1 MSGVGDMSKE
11 TTQEI
16 SGADD
21 GYAGFL
27 TRAMAAGALWTLRG
41 EGGYVA
47 FHDEEGPCFPFWS
60 SPAQAQALA
69 TSDWAD
75 CQPERVGL
83 AELQGVWL
91 PGMAK
96 AGRLLMLE
104 PNADEEG
111 IVCDPGELLAD
122 LE

>member
-1 MSGVGDMSKE
+1 MNKAKN
-11 TTQEI
+11 QEVTE
-16 SGADD
+16 ADD

-27 TRAMAAGALWTLRG
+27 ARALAAGALWTLKG

-60 SPAQAQALA
+60 SPAGAQALVTA
-69 TSDWAD
+69 DWAD
-75 CQPERVGL
+75 CEPQRVGL
-83 AELQGVWL
+83 AELRGVWL

-96 AGRLLMLE
+96 AERRLTLE
-104 PNADEEG
+104 PSADGEG
-111 IVCDPGELLAD
+111 IVCEPGELLAD

>member
-1 MSGVGDMSKE
+1 MSKE
-11 TTQEI
+11 TTQEVA
-16 SGADD
+16 GADD

-27 TRAMAAGALWTLRG
+27 TRVLAAGALWTLKG

-60 SPAQAQALA
+60 SPVAAQALVTA
-69 TSDWAD
+69 DWAD
-75 CQPERVGL
+75 CQPERIGL
-83 AELQGVWL
+83 AELRGAWL

-104 PNADEEG
+104 PNADGEG

>member
-1 MSGVGDMSKE
+1 MSKA

-16 SGADD
+16 TGDD
-21 GYAGFL
+21 EGYGGFL
-27 TRAMAAGALWTLRG
+27 TRTLEAGALWTLKG

-60 SPAQAQALA
+60 SPAAAQALA
-69 TSDWAD
+69 TADWAD

-83 AELQGVWL
+83 AELRGVWL

-104 PNADEEG
+104 PSADGEG
-111 IVCDPGELLAD
+111 IVCDPEELLVD

>member
-1 MSGVGDMSKE
+1 MSKA
-11 TTQEI
+11 TTQAVT
-16 SGADD
+16 GADD

-27 TRAMAAGALWTLRG
+27 TRALAAGALWTLKG
-41 EGGYVA
+41 KGGYVA

-69 TSDWAD
+69 TCDWAD

-83 AELQGVWL
+83 AELRGVWL

-104 PNADEEG
+104 PSADGEG
-111 IVCDPGELLAD
+111 IVCDPEELLQD

>member
-1 MSGVGDMSKE
+1 MGKE
-11 TTQEI
+11 TIQEAP
-16 SGADD
+16 GADD

-27 TRAMAAGALWTLRG
+27 TRTLAAGALWTLKG

-47 FHDEEGPCFPFWS
+47 FHDEEGPCFPLWS
-60 SPAQAQALA
+60 SPVAAQALA
-69 TSDWAD
+69 TADWAD

-83 AELQGVWL
+83 AELRGVWL

-104 PNADEEG
+104 PSADGEG